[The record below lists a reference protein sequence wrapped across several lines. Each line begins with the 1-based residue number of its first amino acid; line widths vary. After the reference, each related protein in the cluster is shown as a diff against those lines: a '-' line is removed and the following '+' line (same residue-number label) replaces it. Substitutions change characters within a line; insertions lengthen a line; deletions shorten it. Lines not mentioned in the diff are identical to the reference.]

1 MFYPFSVWRIPD
13 RQSTTYWIDGVAE
26 YAPLSSSVVI
36 SDDECN
42 HNWLVIM
49 ERRCM
54 SRVSF
59 ERADNRDGSDL
70 GWGSFWGSNPQ
81 AQACAACREIALTGC
96 SPLENENDGA
106 GNNLVGVR
114 DSVGCRFFD
123 DESDSNAG
131 GRKIGAGDYCV
142 PHGYEHRLIGA

>member
-1 MFYPFSVWRIPD
+1 MFYPFSVCRIPD
-13 RQSTTYWIDGVAE
+13 RQSTTYWIDGVTE

-42 HNWLVIM
+42 HNWLVVM

-96 SPLENENDGA
+96 WRTRATGPVIIWSGFATPLGVVSSTMRVTRM
-106 GNNLVGVR
+106 LVI
-114 DSVGCRFFD
+114 
-123 DESDSNAG
+123 
-131 GRKIGAGDYCV
+131 GRSERVITVFPTATSIG
-142 PHGYEHRLIGA
+142 